1 MTRTNIYIYIETRHE
16 FRCYPTIYTTIAI
29 VDAKIGWITAFQ
41 AKEEKGKKKGGAIIL
56 RNGSETFII
65 YGSLTQDEKGEGRI
79 LIRYYPR
86 VTILID
92 STFNNIPN

>member
-1 MTRTNIYIYIETRHE
+1 MTRTNIYIYVETRHE
-16 FRCYPTIYTTIAI
+16 FRCYPTIYTTQLH
-29 VDAKIGWITAFQ
+29 AKIGRIRAFQ
-41 AKEEKGKKKGGAIIL
+41 AKEEKGEKKGGAIV
-56 RNGSETFII
+56 RNESETFII
-65 YGSLTQDEKGEGRI
+65 HGSITQDEGGEGRI